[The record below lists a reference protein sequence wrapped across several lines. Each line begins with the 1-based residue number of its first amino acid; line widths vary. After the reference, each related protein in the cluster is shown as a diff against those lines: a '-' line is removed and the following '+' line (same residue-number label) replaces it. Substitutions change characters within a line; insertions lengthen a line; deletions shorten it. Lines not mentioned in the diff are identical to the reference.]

1 MVGRVVCNCEG
12 EYVSNIAAVNQGP
25 ALKEKEN
32 GAEGMVNSWALG
44 CPN

>member
-12 EYVSNIAAVNQGP
+12 EYVINIAAANQGT
-25 ALKEKEN
+25 ALKVKED
-32 GAEGMVNSWALG
+32 GAEGMVNNWALG